1 MSEIQISQMVMAGS
15 SMPKSAKIFLNF
27 GMIQYM
33 MKPTM
38 PVATVMTAIG

>member
-1 MSEIQISQMVMAGS
+1 MSAMVMPGS
-15 SMPKSAKIFLNF
+15 SMPKSWKIFLNF

-38 PVATVMTAIG
+38 PVATVITATG